1 MKVILKVICVILTFG
16 LVACEKPEPIVTPDT
31 TIKSLGTPA
40 DNEIW
45 FTTIDGRE
53 LMALNANAF
62 NAEIIDIE
70 YSEFEVNVIRFAEPL
85 TTIGVGAFDNCR
97 NIHNISLPNS
107 VTTIGE
113 RAFFECIQLECIT
126 FGNKLKEFGYQAFD
140 GCNAL
145 YSIHVASVGY
155 WCDIKFANPTA
166 NPIYNSGSFLING
179 KRVSNLVIPNWVES
193 IGDYAFYN
201 CATLSSAEIPA
212 SIKSVGYDAFGGCEG
227 LTKVDVEDIGAW
239 CNIDFAANS
248 YYSNPLSYASSL
260 YINGEP
266 ATTISLQGVEVVKDR
281 VFQGCNNITSFE
293 ADSSLKT
300 IGEEAFRGCAGLISV
315 ELQSGITTIG
325 GRAFMG
331 CSALKSVAI
340 MKSEPPTL
348 GDKYVFDYNAEGR
361 KIYIP
366 FGAYD
371 IYAKDSM
378 WSKYADSLE
387 ER

>member
-1 MKVILKVICVILTFG
+1 MKAFLKVICAFLAVGF
-16 LVACEKPEPIVTPDT
+16 VSCETPEPNIEPNT
-31 TIKSLGTPA
+31 TIASLGTPA

-45 FTTIDGRE
+45 FTINDERE
-53 LMALNANAF
+53 LMSLNAEAFDAEIVSIEYSEYDVSVITFADKITTVGANAF
-62 NAEIIDIE
+62 N
-70 YSEFEVNVIRFAEPL
+70 
-85 TTIGVGAFDNCR
+85 NCR
-97 NIHNISLPNS
+97 NLSNISLPES

-113 RAFFECIQLECIT
+113 RAFFECHNLECIT
-126 FGNKLKEFGYQAFD
+126 LGTKIKSCGYQAFD
-140 GCNAL
+140 NCISL
-145 YSIHVASVGY
+145 YSLHLSSIGD
-155 WCDIKFANPTA
+155 WCQIEFADPTA
-166 NPIYNSGSFLING
+166 NPIYHSGSITINN
-179 KRVSNLVIPNWVES
+179 KRVKNLTIPAWIKK
-193 IGDYAFYN
+193 IGAYAFYN
-201 CATLSSAEIPA
+201 YTTLE
-212 SIKSVGYDAFGGCEG
+212 SIKISKTIEYIGEDAFSGCDV

-239 CNIDFAANS
+239 CSIEFASAF
-248 YYSNPLSYASSL
+248 SNPLSITGSL
-260 YINGEP
+260 YIDGEP
-266 ATTISLQGVEVVKDR
+266 ATVLSLKGIETIAPR
-281 VFQGCNNITSFE
+281 AFQGCNNIKALV
-293 ADSSLKT
+293 ADNALKE

-331 CSALKSVAI
+331 CSSLEHVVVMTPA
-340 MKSEPPTL
+340 PPAL